1 MAIWYTKY
9 NNVYLLHSSGH
20 VKSEWEMSS
29 DPHCLVIGILQCAGG
44 LASGLGVR
52 ECAVKE
58 SQEEASVNVEYLDN
72 LKSVGS
78 VR

>member
-1 MAIWYTKY
+1 
-9 NNVYLLHSSGH
+9 LLQS
-20 VKSEWEMSS
+20 
-29 DPHCLVIGILQCAGG
+29 AGG

-58 SQEEASVNVEYLDN
+58 SQEEASVDLEHSKK